1 MRYYDTNVGNFKI
14 REASE
19 EDIPLILSLI
29 KEIAE
34 YEKMSDEVIATEET
48 LRNSIFEN
56 NRAESSNIRTR

>member
-1 MRYYDTNVGNFKI
+1 MRYYDTNIRNFKV
-14 REASE
+14 RETSE

-56 NRAESSNIRTR
+56 NRAEVVIL